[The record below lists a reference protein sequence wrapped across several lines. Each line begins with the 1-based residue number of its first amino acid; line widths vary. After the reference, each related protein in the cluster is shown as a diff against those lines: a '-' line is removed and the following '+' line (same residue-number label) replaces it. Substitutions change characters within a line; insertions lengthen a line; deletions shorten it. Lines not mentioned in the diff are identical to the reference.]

1 VIDSLIGLPVVSG
14 SLVGLMGMI
23 LVVLVSV
30 GVGGFSI
37 TALDVLHSDQLR
49 ASPVVTCHLPSFG
62 SRRLE
67 GSWVGTGDTQC

>member
-1 VIDSLIGLPVVSG
+1 MIDSLIGLPVVSG
-14 SLVGLMGMI
+14 SLVGLVGMM

>member
-1 VIDSLIGLPVVSG
+1 VIDSLVGLPIVSG
-14 SLVGLMGMI
+14 SLVGLVGMM

-30 GVGGFSI
+30 GAGGFSI

-49 ASPVVTCHLPSFG
+49 ASPVITCCLPRFR

-67 GSWVGTGDTQC
+67 GSWLETSDTQC